1 MTEFIVEVLKIRQDG
16 VFNVNEAIVI
26 AIALVVLLL
35 VLALL
40 KEPIVKLINRYT
52 PGRKKTI
59 FSHRK
64 NQYKNSIGKKSK
76 ADKKRK

>member
-1 MTEFIVEVLKIRQDG
+1 MTEFIVEILKIIRDG
-16 VFNVNEAIVI
+16 VFNINEAIVI
-26 AIALVVLLL
+26 AIALVVLLH

-40 KEPIVKLINRYT
+40 KDPLVKLINRYT

>member
-1 MTEFIVEVLKIRQDG
+1 MTEFIVEILKISRDG
-16 VFNVNEAIVI
+16 VFNINEAIVI

-35 VLALL
+35 VLVLL
-40 KEPIVKLINRYT
+40 KDPLVKLINRYT